1 MANSKERSVARRGAK
16 GIPRRNVRR
25 GKTLI
30 RGARVVGSAP
40 APKATRTR
48 SPGLEQR
55 GREGSAPEIMASL
68 NSEHRH
74 IASLLDALAEQSD
87 NLLPGRVPDYA
98 LMRDIARY
106 MASFPDEYHHPRE
119 DLLFA
124 RLRARDP
131 GAESAVLALEEG
143 HEEIYRRSREL
154 RAALDAVVE
163 NGSAADARK
172 LKFLCDR
179 YIGFYWDHINTEEGK
194 VFPLAMAKLRRDDWL
209 AVNSE
214 SRQVDDPLFGA
225 RVRKEYRRLSRHLV
239 ARVERVTEDIA
250 AAELFGVEA
259 LVESVVA
266 IGSAAGEI
274 RDILGRRLRLS
285 VGGALDV
292 SARTLARRE
301 LGAAMGLPA
310 LAAAGV
316 LAQARE
322 GFAEIASVAKRAR
335 AEVGEPFVT
344 RMRHFRKLAG

>member
-1 MANSKERSVARRGAK
+1 MKSDRERIGK
-16 GIPRRNVRR
+16 RR
-25 GKTLI
+25 GK
-30 RGARVVGSAP
+30 AAAGSRQAAPETP
-40 APKATRTR
+40 APKKRLRDA
-48 SPGLEQR
+48 SPARAR
-55 GREGSAPEIMASL
+55 GRDRNAPEIMVSL
-68 NSEHRH
+68 NNEHRH

-106 MASFPDEYHHPRE
+106 MAGFPDEYHHPRE

-124 RLRARDP
+124 RLRTRDP
-131 GAESAVLALEEG
+131 GTETAVRALEEG

-154 RAALDAVVE
+154 REALDAVADDA
-163 NGSAADARK
+163 SAADMRK

-194 VFPLAMAKLRRDDWL
+194 VFPLAMAKLRREDWS
-209 AVNSE
+209 AVNDQ

-225 RVRKEYRRLSRHLV
+225 RVRKEYRRLARHLA

-274 RDILGRRLRLS
+274 RGIVGRRLRLA
-285 VGGALDV
+285 VGAALET
-292 SARTLARRE
+292 SSRELGRRE
-301 LGAAMGLPA
+301 LAAALRLPA
-310 LAAAGV
+310 LAAAGL
-316 LAQARE
+316 LAEARE
-322 GFAEIASVAKRAR
+322 GFSEIAHVASRAR
-335 AEVGEPFVT
+335 AEIGEPFVA